1 MDLLP
6 FLHQKL
12 LFTPADIEQQL
23 GNMRSAKTLL
33 LRYQRQGYIS
43 KVRRGLYCV
52 NNLATQQPE
61 ANKYRVAC
69 AVTPSAFI
77 AYHAAMEYH
86 GLAHQVYYNVAV
98 GSEQAFNNF
107 EFDGH
112 LFTCHHL
119 FSNSGIDTPI
129 GDSHVRVTSV
139 ERTVVE
145 CIDRIDLCGGWEELV
160 NCLRCVQYL
169 REEQITAILRVYN
182 KTALYKK
189 VGFLFE
195 QLALPVS
202 PAFISGCK
210 QYAKESVTYLTSD
223 GSSDTFHA
231 AWRLYAPAN
240 LLTINTQNNDELV

>member
-1 MDLLP
+1 MVFHGRMVGNKSRRRNRASHLIFIGLRLL
-6 FLHQKL
+6 
-12 LFTPADIEQQL
+12 
-23 GNMRSAKTLL
+23 S
-33 LRYQRQGYIS
+33 S
-43 KVRRGLYCV
+43 K
-52 NNLATQQPE
+52 
-61 ANKYRVAC
+61 
-69 AVTPSAFI
+69 I
-77 AYHAAMEYH
+77 
-86 GLAHQVYYNVAV
+86 
-98 GSEQAFNNF
+98 
-107 EFDGH
+107 
-112 LFTCHHL
+112 
-119 FSNSGIDTPI
+119 I
-129 GDSHVRVTSV
+129 
-139 ERTVVE
+139 E

-160 NCLRCVQYL
+160 NCLRSVQYL